1 MIELLANIK
10 KLDGS
15 ELSFKGPN
23 NKLYSFKEVGI
34 PENQLSNLDKSLDKN
49 KVFTFNDAG
58 VSKEVVPLNYN
69 EESFN
74 KLLSNGKFDNAQNKI
89 YVVNQEFYK
98 QPLDIVNKIQ
108 STVKSSGGEIKS
120 FNFRDEPKTF
130 LEQRS
135 LVVGNDAYKSNYG
148 KFSDVAKEAP
158 NQVGVYIAYL
168 DGNPAYVGRA
178 IEERPDQATFGLR
191 KRLQEHFRGSSTGKS
206 ELFANRDNLNFE
218 IIPCQS
224 VQEAKQ
230 LEGLLIEKY
239 NMVENGWNKR
249 NESTLTS

>member
-10 KLDGS
+10 ELDGS
-15 ELSFKGPN
+15 GLSFKDPN
-23 NKLYSFKEVGI
+23 NKLYSFKDTVV
-34 PENQLSNLDKSLDKN
+34 PENQLQNLDKSLNEN
-49 KVFTFNDAG
+49 KVFIFNDSG

-69 EESFN
+69 EASFN
-74 KLLSNGKFDNAQNKI
+74 KLLNNGTFDSAQNK
-89 YVVNQEFYK
+89 VFAVNQEFYK
-98 QPLDIVNKIQ
+98 QPLDIINKIEDNVN
-108 STVKSSGGEIKS
+108 SKGGEIKS
-120 FNFRDEPKTF
+120 FDFKDEPKTF

-191 KRLQEHFRGSSTGKS
+191 KRLQEHFRGSSTGKP

>member
-1 MIELLANIK
+1 MIELLTTVKEFSYSSLILTND
-10 KLDGS
+10 KLS
-15 ELSFKGPN
+15 
-23 NKLYSFKEVGI
+23 SFKELGI
-34 PENQLSNLDKSLDKN
+34 PENQLNNLDKSLNEN
-49 KVFTFNDAG
+49 KEFRFSDAEG
-58 VSKEVVPLNYN
+58 YKEIIPLNYN
-69 EESFN
+69 EASFN
-74 KLLSNGKFDNAQNKI
+74 RLLNNGVFDEAQNKTFA
-89 YVVNQEFYK
+89 VNQDFYK
-98 QPLDIVNKIQ
+98 QPIDIINKIEE
-108 STVKSSGGEIKS
+108 TVVANGGEIKS
-120 FNFRDEPKTF
+120 FEFKGIPKIA

-135 LVVGNDAYKSNYG
+135 VIVDDRIYTSNYG
-148 KFSDVAKEAP
+148 KFVDVAKEAP

-191 KRLQEHFRGSSTGKS
+191 KRLQEHYRGSSTGKP

-249 NESTLTS
+249 NESTLTV